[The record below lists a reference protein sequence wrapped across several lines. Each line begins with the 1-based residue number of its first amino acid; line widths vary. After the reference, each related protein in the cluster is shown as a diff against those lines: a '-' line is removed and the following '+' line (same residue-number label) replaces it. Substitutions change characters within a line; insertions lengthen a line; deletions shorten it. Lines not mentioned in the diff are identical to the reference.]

1 MVDFLY
7 VEPVD
12 KNSSFNRSLS
22 SLGIHF
28 LMMMNNNSIKK
39 NSLCRPSSSM
49 TQLPY
54 IYIAKTLERL
64 PTLLRNSIII
74 RRDENSATPLQQD
87 GAGHQSSTSTS
98 GHSQCF
104 RCFISFQYNIKQRHT
119 IFSKEI
125 IPFFLSWPLENM
137 QCLSNVDVGKLVPV
151 DG

>member
-28 LMMMNNNSIKK
+28 LMMMNKNSIKK

-54 IYIAKTLERL
+54 IYI
-64 PTLLRNSIII
+64 
-74 RRDENSATPLQQD
+74 
-87 GAGHQSSTSTS
+87 
-98 GHSQCF
+98 
-104 RCFISFQYNIKQRHT
+104 
-119 IFSKEI
+119 
-125 IPFFLSWPLENM
+125 
-137 QCLSNVDVGKLVPV
+137 
-151 DG
+151 